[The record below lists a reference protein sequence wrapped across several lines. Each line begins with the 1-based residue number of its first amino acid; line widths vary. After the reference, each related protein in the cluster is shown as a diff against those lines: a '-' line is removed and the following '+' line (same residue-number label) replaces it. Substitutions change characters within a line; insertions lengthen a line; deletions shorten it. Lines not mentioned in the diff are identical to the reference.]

1 MNYMKKN
8 LLKGMMFSAFAM
20 LSMSAFAQTT
30 VTIQPT
36 ADTWIRLNNKTNQAA
51 AVNMELQTYTNEADA
66 SKSQSMLGLMSFEIP
81 ADALAD
87 DVTITKASLRLVAKR
102 VKGDRMVN
110 VYKYT
115 AFEENTVY
123 GTEADNVAAS
133 MVDDNLLTTFK
144 AEGKAGADITT
155 DEIVNTAFTNIA
167 KWTTNVDMTDA
178 LKGLSDGKLNILLAK
193 QKDEAKSTQIFTKD
207 AKDFENTKNTDT
219 PIAFA
224 AADLVPQLTIVY
236 TKKETTGVENVEV
249 TVAADKDAHVYN
261 LQGVRMNAENLP
273 AGIYIKGGKKF
284 VVK

>member
-1 MNYMKKN
+1 MKKN

-20 LSMSAFAQTT
+20 LSMSAFAQTSVT
-30 VTIQPT
+30 VQPT

-66 SKSQSMLGLMSFEIP
+66 SKSTKMLGLMSFEIP
-81 ADALAD
+81 ADALSD
-87 DVTITKASLRLVAKR
+87 DVTITKATLRLVTKR

-133 MVDDNLLTTFK
+133 MVEDNLLATFK
-144 AEGKAGADITT
+144 AEGKGGADITT
-155 DEIVNTAFTNIA
+155 DEIVNTSFTNIA
-167 KWTTNVDMTDA
+167 KWTTKVDMTEA
-178 LKGLSDGKLNILLAK
+178 VKGLSEGNFNILLAK
-193 QKDEAKSTQIFTKD
+193 EKDEAKSTQIFTKD

-224 AADLVPQLTIVY
+224 AADLVPQLIIAYV
-236 TKKETTGVENVEV
+236 KKETTGVENVEV
-249 TVAADKDAHVYN
+249 SVAAVKNAHVYN

>member
-1 MNYMKKN
+1 MKKN

-30 VTIQPT
+30 VTVQPT

-66 SKSQSMLGLMSFEIP
+66 SKSTSMLGLMSFEIP
-81 ADALAD
+81 ADALSAD
-87 DVTITKASLRLVAKR
+87 VAITKATLRLVSKR

-123 GTEADNVAAS
+123 ATEAEKVAAS

-144 AEGKAGADITT
+144 AEGKADADITAN
-155 DEIVNTAFTNIA
+155 EIVNSSFTNIA
-167 KWTTNVDMTDA
+167 KWTANVDLTEA
-178 LKGLSDGKLNILLAK
+178 VKGLSSAKFNILLAK
-193 QKDEAKSTQIFTKD
+193 KKDEAKSTQIFTKD

-236 TKKETTGVENVEV
+236 ENKTTNGITEV
-249 TVAADKDAHVYN
+249 KADVVSSDAVYN
-261 LQGVRMNAENLP
+261 LQGVRKNGKNLP
-273 AGIYIKGGKKF
+273 AGIYVKNGKKF
-284 VVK
+284 AVK

>member
-1 MNYMKKN
+1 MKKN
-8 LLKGMMFSAFAM
+8 LLKGMMLSAFAM
-20 LSMSAFAQTT
+20 LSMSAFAQTPVT
-30 VTIQPT
+30 VQPT
-36 ADTWIRLNNKTNQAA
+36 ADTWIRLNNKTNQSA

-66 SKSQSMLGLMSFEIP
+66 SKSTKMLGLMSFEIP
-81 ADALAD
+81 ADALSD
-87 DVTITKASLRLVAKR
+87 DVTITKATLRLVTKR

-115 AFEENTVY
+115 AFEEKTVY
-123 GTEADNVAAS
+123 ENEAEKVAAS
-133 MVDDNLLTTFK
+133 MVDENLLTTFK
-144 AEGKAGADITT
+144 AEGKATADITS
-155 DEIVNTAFTNIA
+155 DEIVNTSFTNIA
-167 KWTTNVDMTDA
+167 KWTTKVDLTEA
-178 LKGLSDGKLNILLAK
+178 VKGLSDGKLNILLAK
-193 QKDEAKSTQIFTKD
+193 EKDEAKGTQIFTKE

-236 TKKETTGVENVEV
+236 AKKETTGVENVEV
-249 TVAADKDAHVYN
+249 SVAAVKDAHVYN

>member
-1 MNYMKKN
+1 MKKN

-30 VTIQPT
+30 VTIQST

-144 AEGKAGADITT
+144 AEGKANADITT
-155 DEIVNTAFTNIA
+155 DEIVNTSFTNIA
-167 KWTTNVDMTDA
+167 KWTTKVDMTDA

-236 TKKETTGVENVEV
+236 ENNTTNGITEV
-249 TVAADKDAHVYN
+249 KSDVVSAEAIYN
-261 LQGVRMNAENLP
+261 LQGVRMSGKNLP
-273 AGIYIKGGKKF
+273 AGIYVKNGKKF
-284 VVK
+284 AVK